1 MVGNQFFL
9 GRQPIVGR
17 DNELVAYEF
26 LFRANETNAAEIAD
40 DVMASAAVIQHLFS
54 GLGMDAALGGKRG
67 FINLSEELLMS
78 ESIELLPRDKVVLEI
93 LETVP
98 LTPRV
103 AERCQELKNLGYAL
117 ALDDITE
124 LTQGHRNVMPLIDVV
139 KLDVLAM
146 PPERIADMA
155 GVLKPFEITLLAE
168 KIDTTEQHEFCH
180 RLDFDLFQGF
190 FFARPVMLTGRTV
203 QPSALGLLK
212 LLELIARDAEIE
224 EIELALKQAPD
235 LTVHLLKIVNSATFN
250 VAQKI
255 SSVRA
260 AIARLGRI
268 QLNRLVQI
276 MMFSRQ
282 NEAGAGANPL
292 LQTAV
297 IRGRMMEGLADLS
310 GCGAMRNQAFMTGM
324 LSLVD
329 ALFQQPLEEILATL
343 NLDCKIQGALLEREG
358 QLGAMLRAIEASE
371 HFDYESMVTLMTG
384 LGLSDF
390 NAFNRVHADAL
401 AWAGKFF

>member
-1 MVGNQFFL
+1 MIGDQFFL

-26 LFRANETNAAEIAD
+26 LFRSSAANTAVISD
-40 DVMASAAVIQHLFS
+40 DVAASAAVIQYLFA

-103 AERCQELKNLGYAL
+103 AARCQELKNLGYAL
-117 ALDDITE
+117 ALDDVTE
-124 LTQGHRNVMPLIDVV
+124 LTVAHQNFLPLIDVV
-139 KLDVLAM
+139 KLDVLGMA
-146 PPERIADMA
+146 PERIAALVGM
-155 GVLKPFEITLLAE
+155 LKPFELTLLAE

-180 RLDFDLFQGF
+180 GLDFDLFQGF

-203 QPSALGLLK
+203 QPSALALLN
-212 LLELIARDAEIE
+212 LLGLIAKDAEIE
-224 EIELALKQAPD
+224 EIEQALKQAPD
-235 LTVHLLKIVNSATFN
+235 LMVHLLKIANSAAFN
-250 VAQKI
+250 LSHKI

-268 QLNRLVQI
+268 QMNRMVQI
-276 MMFSRQ
+276 MMFARQ
-282 NEAGAGANPL
+282 NDAGVTVNPL
-292 LQTAV
+292 LQTAA
-297 IRGRMMEGLADLS
+297 IRGRMMEGLADLT
-310 GCGAMRNQAFMTGM
+310 GCGALRSQAFMTGM

-329 ALFQQPLEEILATL
+329 ALFQQPLGEILASL
-343 NLDCKIQGALLEREG
+343 NLDAAIQRALLAREG
-358 QLGAMLRAIEASE
+358 QLGAMLRLIEASE
-371 HFDYESMVTLMTG
+371 NCGYEETPALMAR
-384 LGLSDF
+384 LGFSDMD
-390 NAFNRVHADAL
+390 AFNRVHAEAL
-401 AWAGKFF
+401 AWAGRF

>member
-26 LFRANETNAAEIAD
+26 LFRSNETNAAVIAD
-40 DVMASAAVIQHLFS
+40 DVMASAAVIQYLFS

-78 ESIELLPRDKVVLEI
+78 ESIELLPQDKVVLEI

-103 AERCQELKNLGYAL
+103 AARCGELKNLGYTL

-124 LTQGHRNVMPLIDVV
+124 LTPAHRNLMPLIDVV
-139 KLDVLAM
+139 KLDVLGM
-146 PPERIADMA
+146 PPEQIAAM
-155 GVLKPFEITLLAE
+155 VVELKPFEVTLLAE
-168 KIDTTEQHEFCH
+168 KIDTMAQHAFCH
-180 RLDFDLFQGF
+180 GLDFDLFQGF

-203 QPSALGLLK
+203 QPSALGLLN
-212 LLELIARDAEIE
+212 LLGLIARDAEIE
-224 EIELALKQAPD
+224 EIEEALKQAPD
-235 LTVHLLKIVNSATFN
+235 LTVHLLKIANSAAFN
-250 VAQKI
+250 LSRKI
-255 SSVRA
+255 SSVRG

-276 MMFSRQ
+276 MMFSQQ
-282 NEAGAGANPL
+282 NDIGVAANPL

-297 IRGRMMEGLADLS
+297 IRGRMMEGLADLI
-310 GCGAMRNQAFMTGM
+310 GCGAIRNQAFMTGM
-324 LSLVD
+324 LSLMD
-329 ALFQQPLEEILATL
+329 ALFQQPLGEILATL
-343 NLDCKIQGALLEREG
+343 NLETTIQQALLGREG
-358 QLGAMLRAIEASE
+358 QLGVMLRLIEASE
-371 HFDYESMVTLMTG
+371 RIGGESTISLMAR
-384 LGLSDF
+384 LGLPDLD
-390 NAFNRVHADAL
+390 AFNRVHAEAL
-401 AWAGKFF
+401 AWSGHFS